1 MIPVGFTIQPEERYL
16 ELLDAV
22 IREVPDYLELVPET
36 TWRPAPDG
44 GFAPNGFHEYFQRLG
59 DETGKPFV
67 AHGVGFSL
75 GSARREPERDAHWL
89 ERIRADHELFQFLW
103 YTDHLGVTRLDGCEL
118 TLPLPLPTTPEAA
131 ALVRGALS
139 QLQTVVPDVGF
150 ENSVFYYHLG
160 NPLDEPAWIATALT
174 APRTHLLLDVHNVY
188 TTAVNAGFEA
198 WDYIRALPFDK
209 VIEIHLSGGSFSD
222 PDWLSSGRTLRLDSH
237 DHGVPD
243 EVWALFERV
252 LPRCTALRGVT
263 LERMEGTVDEGDVP
277 QLREELVR
285 TRRILELA
293 RV

>member
-1 MIPVGFTIQPEERYL
+1 VIPIGFTIQPEERYL
-16 ELLDAV
+16 ELLDSV
-22 IREVPDYLELVPET
+22 IREVPDYLELSPET
-36 TWRPAPDG
+36 TWRPAPAG
-44 GFAPNGFHEYFQRLG
+44 GFAPNGFHEYFQRLRA
-59 DETGKPFV
+59 ETGKPFV

-75 GSARREPERDAHWL
+75 GSASRDAERDAHWL

-103 YTDHLGVTRLDGCEL
+103 YTDHLGVTRLDGHEL

-131 ALVRGALS
+131 ALLRAALS
-139 QLQTVVPDVGF
+139 QLQAVVPDVGF

-160 NPLDEPAWIATALT
+160 DPLDEPAWIATALT
-174 APRTHLLLDVHNVY
+174 APRTHLLLDLHNVY

-222 PDWLSSGRTLRLDSH
+222 PAWLASGRTLRLDSH

-252 LPRCTALRGVT
+252 LPLCAALRGVT
-263 LERMEGTVDEGDVP
+263 LERMEGTVDEADVP
-277 QLREELVR
+277 QLREELIR
-285 TRRILELA
+285 TRRILELS